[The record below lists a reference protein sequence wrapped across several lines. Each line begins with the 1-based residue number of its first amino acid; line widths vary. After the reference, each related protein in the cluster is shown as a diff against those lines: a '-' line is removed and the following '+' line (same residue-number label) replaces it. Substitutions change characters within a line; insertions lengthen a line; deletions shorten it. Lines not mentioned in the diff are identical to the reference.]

1 MEESRGG
8 EPLGG
13 SSPFRRWKLG
23 EDGGMSKWDVGSVL
37 FSLSAQYAERSL
49 RLTKELMRC
58 RNPKRTTYEVAPL
71 FSYEKLEIAEID
83 DSNKS

>member
-1 MEESRGG
+1 
-8 EPLGG
+8 
-13 SSPFRRWKLG
+13 
-23 EDGGMSKWDVGSVL
+23 MSKWDVGSVL

-83 DSNKS
+83 DSNKSQTHKHNRIASRLEDDPHDHRPSG